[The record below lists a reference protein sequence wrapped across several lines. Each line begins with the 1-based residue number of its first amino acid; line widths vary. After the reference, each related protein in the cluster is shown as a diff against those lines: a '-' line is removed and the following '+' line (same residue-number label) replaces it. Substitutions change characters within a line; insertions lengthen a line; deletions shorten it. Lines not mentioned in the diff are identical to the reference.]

1 MNHPLRKICAL
12 VAATLILPVLAY
24 AGNNQGGNN
33 QGGNNQGGVPV
44 IPETNTGWV
53 LLPFFGAVLLFSAR
67 ELFRAKA
74 GSQR

>member
-1 MNHPLRKICAL
+1 MSHPLRKICAL

-33 QGGNNQGGVPV
+33 NNQGGVPV
-44 IPETNTGWV
+44 VPETNTGWV

-67 ELFRAKA
+67 KLFRAKA